1 MLEFQVQQG
10 IATLTLN
17 RANRGNALAASL
29 VEEMLSALSEACDD
43 PAVLMIVLR
52 GVGKHFCTGFDLSDL
67 ERQSDGDLLLRFV
80 RIEMLLASLWHAPK
94 RTVAVASG
102 RTWGAGADL
111 VAACDIR
118 VGDAGTRFRFPGA
131 GFGIVLG
138 TRRLAVRVGE
148 DLARRWVTEATEVS
162 AELALKSGLIT
173 ELVEPSEQPDRIASL
188 RSEMSVEASVV
199 AGIHRAS
206 RVDLRD
212 TDLAHL
218 VRSAAQ
224 PGLRERIERYA
235 NRSSRTSA
243 S

>member
-1 MLEFQVQQG
+1 MIEFQVQEG
-10 IATLTLN
+10 IANLTLN
-17 RANRGNALAASL
+17 RPDRGNALASHL
-29 VEEMLSALSEACDD
+29 VEKMLSALSEACQD

-52 GVGKHFCTGFDLSDL
+52 GSGKHFCTGFDLDDL
-67 ERQSDGDLLLRFV
+67 ERQSDGDLLLRFI
-80 RIEMLLASLWHAPK
+80 RIEMLLAFLWHAPK

-118 VGDAGTRFRFPGA
+118 IGDAATRFRFPGA

-148 DLARRWVTEATEVS
+148 DLARRWVTEAIEVP
-162 AELALKSGLIT
+162 AEVALKSGLIT
-173 ELVEPSEQPDRIASL
+173 DLIEPSDQPDRIASF
-188 RSEMSVEASVV
+188 RSELSIKSNV
-199 AGIHRAS
+199 AAAIHRAS
-206 RVDLRD
+206 RMDLRD

-218 VRSAAQ
+218 VRSGAE

-235 NRSSRTSA
+235 NRSSRRKA
-243 S
+243 